1 MIFLKQDS
9 FMVPLVDASSGSQD
23 GRGGRDPKRVLASAI
38 VNASAEVCPDVCSV
52 AAASGSQDGRG
63 GRDPIRDLA
72 STIVVALDG
81 SQTAVVDTDTFS
93 AASACADSTAEDAPN
108 GGHDVR
114 GGRGPKRDLASA
126 IVNVPNVER
135 PEPVL
140 PPPKV
145 RRRIWGKTTAPN

>member
-1 MIFLKQDS
+1 M
-9 FMVPLVDASSGSQD
+9 
-23 GRGGRDPKRVLASAI
+23 
-38 VNASAEVCPDVCSV
+38 
-52 AAASGSQDGRG
+52 
-63 GRDPIRDLA
+63 RDLA

-81 SQTAVVDTDTFS
+81 SQSAVDATATDF
-93 AASACADSTAEDAPN
+93 AASACADSATEDAPN

-114 GGRGPKRDLASA
+114 GGRGPIRDLASA

-145 RRRIWGKTTAPN
+145 RRRIRGKTTAPD